1 MSARHMLLLVAGLV
15 NGPSGAQDGPGPKVG
30 EAYPGLVL
38 PSLADGA
45 PLSIARF
52 RGKKVLL
59 LQFASW

>member
-1 MSARHMLLLVAGLV
+1 MSARSILVLAAGIGAGL
-15 NGPSGAQDGPGPKVG
+15 SGAEERTAPRLG
-30 EAYPGLVL
+30 EAYPSLVL

-45 PLSIARF
+45 PLSITHF

>member
-1 MSARHMLLLVAGLV
+1 MSARIVLFLAAGIGAGLSAAELRTA
-15 NGPSGAQDGPGPKVG
+15 PRPG
-30 EAYPGLVL
+30 EAYPSLVL

-45 PLSIARF
+45 PLSITHF